1 MRLSPRLFSF
11 AGLALGA
18 MLIAAGCTGGIGGD
32 ETPAPADVGSGSTA
46 GPSASAAASVTLS
59 STNDPTLG
67 AYLTGQNGMTLYVF
81 ARDPA
86 DLSFCSLDC
95 ATTWPP
101 LAGATGA
108 TITPPSGA
116 TGTFATITRSDG
128 IVQVTYNDMPL
139 YYFSGDSAAG
149 DTKGAGKD
157 GVWYVAPLSGT
168 RPPAPPTPVPSAS

>member
-1 MRLSPRLFSF
+1 MRPSPRLFAF
-11 AGLALGA
+11 AGLALG
-18 MLIAAGCTGGIGGD
+18 MVLVAAACVGAD
-32 ETPAPADVGSGSTA
+32 DTPSPADVGPSA
-46 GPSASAAASVTLS
+46 AHGPSASAAASFTLA

-67 AYLTGQNGMTLYVF
+67 AYLTGQGGMTLYVF

-86 DLSFCSLDC
+86 GLSFCSLDC

-101 LAGATGA
+101 LAGVTGA
-108 TITPPSGA
+108 KITPPAGA
-116 TGTFATITRSDG
+116 TGTFSTISRSDG

-157 GVWYVAPLSGT
+157 GVWFVAPLSGVK
-168 RPPAPPTPVPSAS
+168 PSAPPTPAPSAT

>member
-11 AGLALGA
+11 AGLAFGA
-18 MLIAAGCTGGIGGD
+18 MLVAAACVGAD
-32 ETPAPADVGSGSTA
+32 DTPSPADVGPGATV
-46 GPSASAAASVTLS
+46 GPSASAVAGFTLAMA
-59 STNDPTLG
+59 NDPTLG
-67 AYLTGQNGMTLYVF
+67 AYLTGQGGMTLYVF
-81 ARDPA
+81 ARDPGG
-86 DLSFCSLDC
+86 LSFCSLDC

-108 TITPPSGA
+108 TITPPAGA
-116 TGTFATITRSDG
+116 TGTFSTISRSDG

-157 GVWYVAPLSGT
+157 GVWYVAPLDGK
-168 RPPAPPTPVPSAS
+168 RPPAPPTPVPSAT